1 MRPRRRVTL
10 IALVVLLGLSAASY
24 GVAAS
29 VGNPLLGPLPKEPT
43 TIEIWD
49 AVSFPDQP
57 AGKAF
62 KAIDAAFM
70 AQYPNIK
77 VKRTA
82 FPYNAYWP
90 AKLQAMEAARRGPD
104 IVMTYSTSELD
115 KGFWPL
121 RGLLSQRQWKTIQF
135 LRSQTLSDPSVHQ
148 LPLGAYSSVWHYN
161 KKYFRQA
168 GLDPNSPPATWA
180 QFLNACDKLKA
191 AGIAPIAAGF
201 KDGWMGNGYIYFGFA
216 SQTFSP
222 AKLKAFFGGKLGWND
237 PAMLAAL
244 KHFVELGKRGCFVP
258 DATAKVQNDAYTD
271 FAAGKAAMIY
281 SDRANFADEEKALGK
296 SNVGVMRTPR
306 LPESAYKGQYLD
318 SGSNFD
324 WAITRFSKHCRAAFA
339 YLSFLYTNKAQKL
352 LWELGQLPPNV
363 TTLRITSPDPPTN
376 QLLNWLTNPVN
387 HLGPIPSDQQ
397 QVGTALKRWP
407 QLVTGD
413 LSIPSFVEEMDQ
425 IRTKNPNATR
435 PREQTP
441 ACT

>member
-1 MRPRRRVTL
+1 MRSRRKVIL
-10 IALVVLLGLSAASY
+10 APLVVLLALVTAGL
-24 GVAAS
+24 GVAAT
-29 VGNPLLGPLPKEPT
+29 VGKPLLGPLPKEPT

-57 AGKAF
+57 TGKAF
-62 KAIDAAFM
+62 KAIDEAFM
-70 AQYPNIK
+70 AKYPNIK

-135 LRSQTLSDPSVHQ
+135 LGSEALSDPSVHQ
-148 LPLGAYSSVWHYN
+148 LPLGAYSSVWHFN
-161 KKYFRQA
+161 KSYFRKA
-168 GLDPNSPPATWA
+168 GLNPNSPPTTWA
-180 QFLNACDKLKA
+180 QFLNACTKLKA

-222 AKLKAFFGGKLGWND
+222 AKLKGFFAGKVGWSD
-237 PAMLAAL
+237 PAMVAAL
-244 KHFVELGKRGCFVP
+244 KHFVELGKRGCFIQ
-258 DATAKVQNDAYTD
+258 DATAKVQNDAYSD

-296 SNVGVMRTPR
+296 SDIGVFRTPR
-306 LPESAYKGQYLD
+306 LPESAYPGQYLD

-324 WAITRFSKHCRAAFA
+324 WAITRFSKNCRAAFA
-339 YLSFLYTNKAQKL
+339 YLSFLYSNKAQKL
-352 LWELGQLPPNV
+352 LWDLGQLPPNV
-363 TTLRITSPDPPTN
+363 TTLHISAPDPPTS
-376 QLLNWLTNPVN
+376 QLLKWLTNPVN

-397 QVGTALKRWP
+397 QVGTALKRWS

-413 LSIPSFVEEMDQ
+413 LSIPSFVKEMDQ

-435 PREQTP
+435 PLEPTP
-441 ACT
+441 ACN